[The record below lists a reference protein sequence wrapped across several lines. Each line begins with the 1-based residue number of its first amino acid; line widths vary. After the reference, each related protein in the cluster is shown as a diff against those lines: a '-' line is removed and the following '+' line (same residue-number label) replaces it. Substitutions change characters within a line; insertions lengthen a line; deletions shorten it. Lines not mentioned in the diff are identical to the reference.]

1 MKKMVLLL
9 ASAAAA
15 LLALPSAYAV
25 ELSCHN
31 IFQDNMCLQRRAP
44 IKISGKADP
53 GKTVTVSLET
63 IPVVVPGEPVP
74 DPEPVGKPASA
85 KVNDKGEWEVKIEP
99 LEAGGPYRLK
109 YTDGTTSKDFKNV
122 LIGEVWICAG
132 QSNMELPVS
141 TGNTMIQIKNHQQ
154 EAAAA
159 NYPRIRLIEV
169 PKTKAPGDEFDEI
182 AGVNPDRNLGVWMEC
197 SPRTVPNFSAA
208 GYFFARQLQKDLDIP
223 VGLIMTA
230 WGGVNIETFIPDSEF
245 AKHNRNEAKQIEN
258 ALVAGAANPATGQA
272 GGQFNSEKFP
282 GTMWGA
288 MVYPWTRYT
297 VGGVL
302 FYQGESNTGNKDY
315 YALHKMLIDGWREK
329 FNDPKQPWVIC
340 QLAGFEQWT
349 PMNRLPED
357 QWKSKAPPN
366 NVDGWPLT
374 REIQDE
380 MSYIY
385 ENVNSVPLMDIG
397 DQSDIHPR
405 DKQSLGYRLAKLVE
419 WKYFGGELGV
429 GPVYD
434 HMDIQGSKCIIH
446 FKNVGKGLSTSD
458 GEAPGA
464 FAIAGADGK
473 FVWADAK
480 IVGDTVE
487 VSSAQVPEPKTVRFA
502 YAMYRGDANL
512 INKDGFPAYP
522 FRTDKVKNEYEKK
535 K

>member
-1 MKKMVLLL
+1 MKKMILLL
-9 ASAAAA
+9 AAAVSA
-15 LLALPSAYAV
+15 LLVLPSAYA
-25 ELSCHN
+25 EKLSCPN
-31 IFQDNMCLQRRAP
+31 IFQNNMCLQRRAP
-44 IKISGKADP
+44 IKFSGKADP
-53 GKTVTVSLET
+53 GKTVTVT
-63 IPVVVPGEPVP
+63 IEGTQA
-74 DPEPVGKPASA
+74 KPATAKADANGKWEA
-85 KVNDKGEWEVKIEP
+85 KVEP
-99 LEAGGPYRLK
+99 LEAGGPYK
-109 YTDGTTSKDFKNV
+109 VKVTDGADTITFDNV

-159 NYPRIRLIEV
+159 NYPRIRLFEV
-169 PKTKAPGDEFDEI
+169 PKTKAPGDEFEEI
-182 AGVNPDRNLGVWMEC
+182 VGAGRNTGVWMEC
-197 SPRTVPNFSAA
+197 SPQTVPNFSAA

-223 VGLIMTA
+223 VGLIMIA

-245 AKHNRNEAKQIEN
+245 SKHNRNEAKQIED

-272 GGQFNSEKFP
+272 RGGQFSSEKFP

-288 MVYPWTRYT
+288 MANPWTKYT

-302 FYQGESNTGNKDY
+302 FYQGESNTGNTDY
-315 YALHKMLIDGWREK
+315 YDLHKMLIEGWREK

-357 QWKSKAPPN
+357 QWKGKAPMGMK
-366 NVDGWPLT
+366 VDGWALT

-380 MSYIY
+380 MSNIY
-385 ENVNSVPLMDIG
+385 ENVSSVPLMDIG

-434 HMDIQGSKCIIH
+434 HMDVKGDKCIIH
-446 FKNVGKGLSTSD
+446 FKNVGKGLTTSD
-458 GEAPGA
+458 GQAPGA

-487 VSSAQVPEPKTVRFA
+487 VSSAQVKEPKTVRFA
-502 YAMYRGDANL
+502 YAMYRGDVNL
-512 INKDGFPAYP
+512 FNKDGFPAYP

-535 K
+535 

>member
-1 MKKMVLLL
+1 MKKMTLLL
-9 ASAAAA
+9 AAAVAA
-15 LLALPSAYAV
+15 LLALPSAYA
-25 ELSCHN
+25 EKLSCPKIYGN
-31 IFQDNMCLQRRAP
+31 NMCLQRRAP
-44 IKISGKADP
+44 IRISGKADP
-53 GKTVTVSLET
+53 GKTVTVT
-63 IPVVVPGEPVP
+63 IEGSQA
-74 DPEPVGKPASA
+74 KPATA
-85 KVNDKGEWEVKIEP
+85 KAGDDGEWEAKLDA
-99 LEAGGPYRLK
+99 LEAGGPYK
-109 YTDGTTSKDFKNV
+109 VKVTDGADTITFDNV

-159 NYPRIRLIEV
+159 NYPRIRLFEV
-169 PKTKAPGDEFDEI
+169 PKTKAPGTEFDDI
-182 AGVNPDRNLGVWMEC
+182 VGAGRNTGIWMEC
-197 SPRTVPNFSAA
+197 SPQTVPNFSAA

-223 VGLIMTA
+223 VGLIMIA

-245 AKHNRNEAKQIEN
+245 AKHNRREAAQIED
-258 ALVAGAANPATGQA
+258 ALLAGAANPENGQVR
-272 GGQFNSEKFP
+272 GGQFSSEKFP

-288 MVYPWTRYT
+288 MAAPWTRVN

-315 YALHKMLIDGWREK
+315 YALHKMLIEGWREK
-329 FNDPKQPWVIC
+329 WNDPKQPWVIC

-357 QWKSKAPPN
+357 QWKSKPPMGSR
-366 NVDGWPLT
+366 VDGWALT

-385 ENVNSVPLMDIG
+385 ENVSSVPLMDIG

-405 DKQSLGYRLAKLVE
+405 DKQTLGYRLAKLVE

-434 HMDIQGSKCIIH
+434 HMDIKGDKCIIH
-446 FKNVGKGLSTSD
+446 FKNVGKGLTTSD

-464 FAIAGADGK
+464 FAIAGADGN

-487 VSSAQVPEPKTVRFA
+487 VSSDKVKEPKTVRFA
-502 YAMYRGDANL
+502 YIMYRGDVNL
-512 INKDGFPAYP
+512 MNKDGFPAYP
-522 FRTDKVKNEYEKK
+522 FRTDKVKNEYEPK
-535 K
+535 

>member
-1 MKKMVLLL
+1 MKKMTLLL
-9 ASAAAA
+9 TAAVAA
-15 LLALPSAYAV
+15 LLALPSAYA
-25 ELSCHN
+25 EKLSCHN
-31 IFQDNMCLQRRAP
+31 VFQNNMCLQRRAP

-53 GKTVTVSLET
+53 GKTVTVT
-63 IPVVVPGEPVP
+63 IEGTQA
-74 DPEPVGKPASA
+74 KPATA
-85 KVNDKGEWEVKIEP
+85 KVDASGEWEAKLDA
-99 LEAGGPYRLK
+99 LEAGGPYK
-109 YTDGTTSKDFKNV
+109 VKVTDGADTITFDNV

-159 NYPRIRLIEV
+159 NYPRIRLFEV
-169 PKTKAPGDEFDEI
+169 PKTKAPGDEFEEVVG
-182 AGVNPDRNLGVWMEC
+182 AGRNTGIWMEC
-197 SPRTVPNFSAA
+197 SPQTVQNFSAA

-230 WGGVNIETFIPDSEF
+230 WGGVKIEPFIPDSEF
-245 AKHNRNEAKQIEN
+245 AKHNRNEAKQIED
-258 ALVAGAANPATGQA
+258 ALLAGAANPTTGQA
-272 GGQFNSEKFP
+272 RGGQFSSESFP
-282 GTMWGA
+282 ATMWGA
-288 MVYPWTRYT
+288 MVHPWTKYT

-315 YALHKMLIDGWREK
+315 YALHKMLIEGWREK
-329 FNDPKQPWVIC
+329 FKDPKQPWVIC

-357 QWKSKAPPN
+357 QWKSKGPMDR
-366 NVDGWPLT
+366 VEGWPLT

-385 ENVNSVPLMDIG
+385 ENVSSVPLMDIG

-434 HMDIQGSKCIIH
+434 HMDIKGNKCIIH
-446 FKNVGKGLSTSD
+446 FKNVGKGLTTSD
-458 GEAPGA
+458 GQAPGA
-464 FAIAGADGK
+464 FSIAGADGK
-473 FVWADAK
+473 FVWGDAK

-487 VSSAQVPEPKTVRFA
+487 VSSDKVAEPKTVRFA
-502 YAMYRGDANL
+502 YVMYRGDVNL
-512 INKDGFPAYP
+512 MNKDGFPAYP
-522 FRTDKVKNEYEKK
+522 FRTDKVKNEYEPK
-535 K
+535 